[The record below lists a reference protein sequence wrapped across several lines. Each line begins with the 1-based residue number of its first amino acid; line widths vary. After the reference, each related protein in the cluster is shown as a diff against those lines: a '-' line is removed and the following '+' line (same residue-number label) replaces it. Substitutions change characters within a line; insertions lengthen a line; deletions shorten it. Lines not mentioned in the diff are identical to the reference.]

1 MTLES
6 PWILAALTLFVAAL
20 ITNMLVPLVARV
32 AVALRAVDYPGERRV
47 QERPVPRL
55 GGVALV
61 AGLGL
66 SAGGLLLTRWSSLHH
81 DFGRV
86 GIITLAVAAIMVFL
100 LGVIDDVVG
109 VSAGKKFLI
118 QILAAGLVVQ
128 VGWSFERLSLPGGV
142 VELGWFGPLLSI
154 VWIVGVTNAINLID
168 GMDGLASGV
177 VGIIA
182 LSLLTYA
189 VLLGETG
196 TVILMAATAGSCLGF
211 LRHNWA
217 PARIFMGDSGSLTL
231 GFLLAVASVHSAIK
245 APAAVAILVPLL
257 ALGLP
262 VIDTLLVM
270 LVRFLARPKGPV
282 ATRFLAMFHADRSH
296 IHHLLLR
303 FGTSR
308 QRVVV
313 WIYAAVLA
321 FCVFAILVAT
331 TQNPLLGAVLLPLE
345 LAVIVAMRSFGL
357 RREAQRISAR
367 ERSEL
372 KSDLGGPPEDQR
384 PPSGVVRPIGSRSA
398 RRRG

>member
-1 MTLES
+1 LA
-6 PWILAALTLFVAAL
+6 LAALALFVAAL

-32 AVALRAVDYPGERRV
+32 AVALRAVDYPGERRL

-55 GGVALV
+55 GGIALV
-61 AGLGL
+61 SGLGL
-66 SAGGLLLTRWSSLHH
+66 AAGGLTLVKWSSIHAEINRIEVFAL
-81 DFGRV
+81 V
-86 GIITLAVAAIMVFL
+86 VATAIVFL

-142 VELGWFGPLLSI
+142 VELGWFGPVLSL

-182 LSLLTYA
+182 LSLLAYA
-189 VLLGETG
+189 VLLGEVG

-270 LVRFLARPKGPV
+270 LVRFLARPKGPA

-296 IHHLLLR
+296 IHHLMLR
-303 FGTSR
+303 FGASR
-308 QRVVV
+308 QWVVV
-313 WIYAAVLA
+313 WIYTAVLS
-321 FCVFAILVAT
+321 FCLFAMLVAT
-331 TQNPLLGAVLLPLE
+331 TQNPVLGALLLPLE
-345 LAVIVAMRSFGL
+345 LAVIVAMRGLGL
-357 RREAQRISAR
+357 RREAQKISAR

-372 KSDLGGPPEDQR
+372 KSDLVGPEDPP
-384 PPSGVVRPIGSRSA
+384 PPSGVVRPIGSRTA
-398 RRRG
+398 RRRS

>member
-1 MTLES
+1 VTFEG
-6 PWILAALTLFVAAL
+6 PWVLAAVALFVAAL
-20 ITNMLVPLVARV
+20 LTNMLVPLVARV

-55 GGVALV
+55 GGLALV
-61 AGLGL
+61 AGLAF
-66 SAGGLLLTRWSSLHH
+66 SAGGLFLIRWPSLHGE
-81 DFGRV
+81 FGRV
-86 GIITLAVAAIMVFL
+86 GILTLAAATFIIFV
-100 LGVIDDVVG
+100 LGIIDDVVG
-109 VSAGKKFLI
+109 VSAGRKFLI
-118 QILAAGLVVQ
+118 QALAAGLVVQ

-142 VELGWFGPLLSI
+142 VELGWLGPLLSLL
-154 VWIVGVTNAINLID
+154 WIVGVTNAINLID
-168 GMDGLASGV
+168 GMDGLAGGV

-189 VLLGETG
+189 GLLGETG
-196 TVILMAATAGSCLGF
+196 TVILMAATAGACLGF

-217 PARIFMGDSGSLTL
+217 PAKIFMGDSGSLTL

-270 LVRFLARPKGPV
+270 LVRFLARPKGAA

-308 QRVVV
+308 QRVVM

-321 FCVFAILVAT
+321 FCVFAMLVAT

-345 LAVIVAMRSFGL
+345 LGVIVAMRSLGL
-357 RREAQRISAR
+357 RREAQKISAR

-372 KSDLGGPPEDQR
+372 KSDLVDPERR
-384 PPSGVVRPIGSRSA
+384 PPSGVVRPIDSRL

>member
-1 MTLES
+1 MTFES
-6 PWILAALTLFVAAL
+6 PLALAALALFVAAL

-32 AVALRAVDYPGERRV
+32 AVALRAVDYPGERRL

-55 GGVALV
+55 GGIALV
-61 AGLGL
+61 SGLGL
-66 SAGGLLLTRWSSLHH
+66 AAGGLTLVKWSSIHAEINRIEVFAL
-81 DFGRV
+81 V
-86 GIITLAVAAIMVFL
+86 VATAIVFL

-142 VELGWFGPLLSI
+142 VELGWFGPVLSL

-182 LSLLTYA
+182 VSLLAYA
-189 VLLGETG
+189 VLLGEVG

-296 IHHLLLR
+296 IHHLMLR
-303 FGTSR
+303 FGASR
-308 QRVVV
+308 QWVVV
-313 WIYAAVLA
+313 WIYTAVLS
-321 FCVFAILVAT
+321 FCLFAMLVAT
-331 TQNPLLGAVLLPLE
+331 TQNPVLGALLLPLE
-345 LAVIVAMRSFGL
+345 LVVIVAMRGLGL
-357 RREAQRISAR
+357 RREAQKISAR

-372 KSDLGGPPEDQR
+372 KSDLVGPGDPS
-384 PPSGVVRPIGSRSA
+384 PPSGIVRPIGSRTA
-398 RRRG
+398 RRRS